1 MGVCLCYHA
10 LGHLQYS
17 IKVPSAESCQLEGN
31 QGCGKHG
38 GTTLEV
44 IRILSAQGGKMAFCT
59 QSLHPKPCHQELAR
73 EQVMAL

>member
-10 LGHLQYS
+10 LGHLQYT

-38 GTTLEV
+38 VTTLEV
-44 IRILSAQGGKMAFCT
+44 IRILSGHAPVT
-59 QSLHPKPCHQELAR
+59 HVR
-73 EQVMAL
+73 QVEPTS